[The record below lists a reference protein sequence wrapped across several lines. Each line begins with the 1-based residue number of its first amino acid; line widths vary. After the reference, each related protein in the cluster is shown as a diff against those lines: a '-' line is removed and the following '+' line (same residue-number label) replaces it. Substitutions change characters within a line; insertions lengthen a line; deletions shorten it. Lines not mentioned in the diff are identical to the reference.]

1 MLPKPMT
8 YDVALLPGDG
18 IGPAVVGEALRVLE
32 RVERA
37 SGGEVAFRF
46 EAYEIGAGAWRR
58 TGEAI
63 SDEVFAACAAADA
76 MLLGAAGLPDARHPD
91 GREAGS
97 DAMFRLRFGLD
108 LYAGIRPV
116 RLYAGCP
123 TPLRDPGAGIDYV
136 IMRENVEG
144 LYAGRHGGSRVEGE
158 VVADTS
164 IVTRAGTRRI
174 VEQAFA
180 VAAARSGA
188 PADGVSRVTCVDK
201 ANVLA
206 SYAFFREVA
215 AEVAAAH
222 SGIAFD
228 AVYVDAAAL
237 YLIQRPSTFD
247 VLVAE
252 NMFGDILSDL
262 GAGTVGGLG
271 LAPSG
276 DVGDR
281 HALFQASHGSAP
293 DIAGRGVANPVAT
306 ILSAGMMLDWLGRR
320 NGDEAAARGGRWVEA
335 AVASALAD
343 GSALTADLG
352 GSAGTAGSG
361 AAVLHALDAV
371 VAAA

>member
-1 MLPKPMT
+1 VA

-18 IGPAVVGEALRVLE
+18 IGPEVVGEAVRVLE
-32 RVERA
+32 RVESA

-46 EAYEIGAGAWRR
+46 ETHEIGAGAWRR

-63 SDEVFAACAAADA
+63 SAETYAGCEAADA

-97 DAMFRLRFGLD
+97 DAMFGLRFGLD

-123 TPLRDPGAGIDYV
+123 SPLSTPGAGIDYV
-136 IMRENVEG
+136 IVRENVEG

-158 VVADTS
+158 VAADTS
-164 IVTRAGTRRI
+164 IITRAGTRRI

-180 VAAARSGA
+180 LASTRSGA

-206 SYAFFREVA
+206 SYAFFRAVATEVA
-215 AEVAAAH
+215 AGHPDVA
-222 SGIAFD
+222 FE

-237 YLIQRPSTFD
+237 YLVQRPSTFD

-271 LAPSG
+271 VSPSA
-276 DVGDR
+276 DVGER
-281 HALFQASHGSAP
+281 HGLFQASHGSAP
-293 DIAGRGVANPVAT
+293 DIAGKGLANPIAT
-306 ILSAGMMLDWLGRR
+306 ILSAAMMLDWLGRR
-320 NGDEAAARGGRWVEA
+320 HGDDAAVRAGRWIDD
-335 AVASALAD
+335 AVATTLED
-343 GSALTADLG
+343 GSGLTGDLG
-352 GSAGTAGSG
+352 GSAGTTECGD
-361 AAVLHALDAV
+361 AVLRALDAT